1 MHCQNGDSNVILPIW
16 YQVDA
21 QQMREYSSILADR
34 TAVIATE
41 DIEDL
46 AAQVMADG
54 RITVEI
60 ALEALGRPEVDSVGL
75 DEVDHK
81 LL

>member
-1 MHCQNGDSNVILPIW
+1 MFLVHCQNGDSNVILPVW

-46 AAQVMADG
+46 AAQVMADD
-54 RITVEI
+54 RIN
-60 ALEALGRPEVDSVGL
+60 GDWP
-75 DEVDHK
+75 
-81 LL
+81 

>member
-1 MHCQNGDSNVILPIW
+1 
-16 YQVDA
+16 
-21 QQMREYSSILADR
+21 MREYSSILAHR
-34 TAVIATE
+34 TEVIATE

-60 ALEALGRPEVDSVGL
+60 ALGRLEVDSVGL

>member
-1 MHCQNGDSNVILPIW
+1 MNPGTEN
-16 YQVDA
+16 
-21 QQMREYSSILADR
+21 YSLEAPM
-34 TAVIATE
+34 
-41 DIEDL
+41 
-46 AAQVMADG
+46 MADG

-60 ALEALGRPEVDSVGL
+60 ALEALGRLEVDSVGL